1 MAGALTVVNSAYEAF
16 SPKHATAVQP
26 PANGTESNTAQMS
39 HASSAI
45 GIRAMCTDSKSLQSS
60 LGEEEEAEP
69 IMGQDWHVSV
79 TQDLR
84 NHLVHKL

>member
-26 PANGTESNTAQMS
+26 PAKGTESNMAQMS

-45 GIRAMCTDSKSLQSS
+45 GIGSTCTSLKSLHSS
-60 LGEEEEAEP
+60 LGEEEEVEP
-69 IMGQDWHVSV
+69 IVGQDWRMSV